1 MSKEFLGEYKVIR
14 KVGEGGMAEVFLA
27 HHKDV
32 PDHRVIL
39 KRLKDPS
46 LGKSFRKEANN
57 LAKLNEHQNI
67 CTIFHFFTDDDKTI
81 IVMQYIEGATLKD
94 IIESEKKLP
103 VSVVLKLAVDLLRI
117 ISYAHERKIYH
128 RDIKPG
134 NIMVDK
140 QGDLKVIDFG
150 IAKDEADPEQTAAG
164 IFSGT
169 PLFAP
174 LEQFNPMAKIDWPR
188 ADVYAIGT
196 TLYLMVSGKLPF
208 RGRNWSEIAES
219 KRVTVPPAPSSL
231 APETPEEFDR
241 IILKAISRDPEDRY
255 VNAGEM
261 LKDVEALRIENIV
274 EPVNLEDTIN
284 IDKLTPAFD
293 DETVDSQ
300 KFAPT
305 AERSETDQEQSK
317 IVQVVSGKRWS
328 LISLA
333 FIVIIIAIAGIY
345 YMTQNKLD
353 NDLGETLSKI
363 ENADSTVTENL
374 NDVALTP
381 KNDKEEFAEPMSA
394 VDPGDDQ
401 NAATVLEGEIR
412 VTIEPSGDLYL
423 DNKLVASDI
432 SKYVLNSSAG
442 SHTLKIENNHE
453 SIDSVI
459 FSEQVEN
466 SLNLLRVAFESND
479 IDTSNANQRFLF
491 AGNRSLFPGL
501 QASASQKLLASY
513 YLSLTEWNASDSIVF
528 DTLTFN
534 EGTTYKVISADGAYQ
549 PVWLGP
555 LVIRNESTDK

>member
-1 MSKEFLGEYKVIR
+1 MRKEFLGEYKVIR

-208 RGRNWSEIAES
+208 RGRHWSEIAES
-219 KRVTVPPAPSSL
+219 KRVAVPPAPSSL

-241 IILKAISRDPEDRY
+241 II
-255 VNAGEM
+255 
-261 LKDVEALRIENIV
+261 
-274 EPVNLEDTIN
+274 
-284 IDKLTPAFD
+284 
-293 DETVDSQ
+293 
-300 KFAPT
+300 
-305 AERSETDQEQSK
+305 
-317 IVQVVSGKRWS
+317 
-328 LISLA
+328 
-333 FIVIIIAIAGIY
+333 
-345 YMTQNKLD
+345 
-353 NDLGETLSKI
+353 
-363 ENADSTVTENL
+363 
-374 NDVALTP
+374 
-381 KNDKEEFAEPMSA
+381 
-394 VDPGDDQ
+394 
-401 NAATVLEGEIR
+401 
-412 VTIEPSGDLYL
+412 
-423 DNKLVASDI
+423 
-432 SKYVLNSSAG
+432 
-442 SHTLKIENNHE
+442 
-453 SIDSVI
+453 
-459 FSEQVEN
+459 
-466 SLNLLRVAFESND
+466 
-479 IDTSNANQRFLF
+479 
-491 AGNRSLFPGL
+491 
-501 QASASQKLLASY
+501 
-513 YLSLTEWNASDSIVF
+513 
-528 DTLTFN
+528 
-534 EGTTYKVISADGAYQ
+534 
-549 PVWLGP
+549 
-555 LVIRNESTDK
+555 